1 MAISYPG
8 TVDFLSQPCYNI
20 SVRSNCTV
28 KEVGLY
34 YLQSRYYDPGV
45 GRFIN
50 NDEPIFIKTQKSILH
65 NTFVYCSNRPI
76 DHADYTG
83 FEVITISLAAI
94 VAIVKAVVSIF
105 VLAYVI
111 YVITMILSDR
121 NFRKSVSK
129 ALSNIGTAVKSK
141 FENVVIAIVA
151 AYAIAKTLSEKNKY
165 EVHHIVAQ
173 GALRADPARKQLEAV
188 GIGIHSSTNKVS
200 IKYNL
205 HKRLHTATYYDAV
218 NVAIG
223 KAYNFG
229 SSGAKQR
236 ITDTLNAIKDVLLT
250 MSASTP

>member
-1 MAISYPG
+1 M
-8 TVDFLSQPCYNI
+8 
-20 SVRSNCTV
+20 
-28 KEVGLY
+28 Y
-34 YLQSRYYDPGV
+34 YLQSRYYDEII

-50 NDEPIFIKTQKSILH
+50 GDEPIFINIQKSVLH
-65 NTFVYCSNRPI
+65 NPSVYCYNRPI

-83 FEVITISLAAI
+83 FEVITISSAAI
-94 VAIVKAVVSIF
+94 VAIVKVVVSII

-111 YVITMILSDR
+111 YVSTTILSDR
-121 NFRKSVSK
+121 NFRKSVST
-129 ALSNIGTAVKSK
+129 APSNNGTAVK
-141 FENVVIAIVA
+141 FENVLVAIVA

-173 GALRADPARKQLEAV
+173 SAWRAAPARAILKNKSV
-188 GIGIHSSTNKVS
+188 NIGINSSTNKVS

-218 NVAIG
+218 NAAIDE
-223 KAYNFG
+223 AYNYG

-236 ITDTLNAIKDVLLT
+236 ITDTLNAIKNVLLT